1 MTTKPPTTPA
11 VEPIDDAK
19 TDELLE
25 VEALALEA
33 VKLADEQGA
42 ITERIDTIKAR
53 LLVLLPHGSHPA
65 GPYRVQVKAG
75 PRRLDTAALEQAFPV
90 VQHPELYSPKPD
102 TAKVKHHLAPAV
114 LDGFYVEGRQQVVIQ

>member
-1 MTTKPPTTPA
+1 MSTDPTTNDH
-11 VEPIDDAK
+11 DDD
-19 TDELLE
+19 TTSELIE

-33 VKLADEQGA
+33 VKLADEQAA

-53 LLVLLPHGSHPA
+53 LLTILPPGTHQA

-75 PRRLDTAALEQAFPV
+75 PRRLDTTALEAAYPV
-90 VQHPELYSPKPD
+90 IEHPELYSPKPD

-114 LDGFYVEGRQQVVIQ
+114 LDGFYVEGRPQVVIQ